1 VNHHNPNPKQ
11 TQNVNQFEEFHL
23 SKKKKKK
30 NQDLS
35 SGLEEN
41 GDEDAGGEEKK
52 REEERT
58 GRKSTYFGRSLSISA
73 RDSVGRGF

>member
-1 VNHHNPNPKQ
+1 
-11 TQNVNQFEEFHL
+11 
-23 SKKKKKK
+23 
-30 NQDLS
+30 
-35 SGLEEN
+35 LEEN